1 MEIYKNAYVFFEK
14 QKKKTWEKD
23 FSLLELTEKKVCI
36 VGYGSVGRETAKRFS
51 AFGAEIIA
59 VNRSK
64 IEDQVVNRWIPLKK
78 IDEILPEVDI
88 IILCIALTGETMN
101 LINSVRLDKMKD
113 GSVLVNI
120 SRGNIIERKALRKF
134 LKKEKFRGVALD
146 VFDEEPLSKD
156 SDLWETPKVLSAH
169 IILMWVIK

>member
-1 MEIYKNAYVFFEK
+1 MHCRIR
-14 QKKKTWEKD
+14 
-23 FSLLELTEKKVCI
+23 
-36 VGYGSVGRETAKRFS
+36 SVGRETAKRFS

-134 LKKEKFRGVALD
+134 LKKRNLEVLHWTYLMKSRFQKIVTYGKPPKF
-146 VFDEEPLSKD
+146 
-156 SDLWETPKVLSAH
+156 
-169 IILMWVIK
+169 